1 MSPILGA
8 GSRTNHVPSDMSLSL
23 PMRKYISN
31 TLTTHLLGHPSHAL
45 SCITLSVIHQLGV
58 GFDSRSMV
66 LEELCRM
73 VSGRDLSPT
82 GGGWV

>member
-1 MSPILGA
+1 
-8 GSRTNHVPSDMSLSL
+8 MSLSL

-73 VSGRDLSPT
+73 VSGRDLSST
-82 GGGWV
+82 NGGWVWPLSH